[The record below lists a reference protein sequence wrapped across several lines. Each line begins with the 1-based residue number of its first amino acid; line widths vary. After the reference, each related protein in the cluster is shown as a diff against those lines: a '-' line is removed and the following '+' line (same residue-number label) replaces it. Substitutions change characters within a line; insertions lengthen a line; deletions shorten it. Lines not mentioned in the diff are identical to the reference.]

1 MTTLLFYFTIV
12 FSVRYK
18 FEILNYLM
26 RQSLQNELLR
36 AKQNLL
42 ITIDSWKILFVNL
55 SKNVDYNQHYNYKQK
70 YLMNVKLVI
79 IFNPL

>member
-55 SKNVDYNQHYNYKQK
+55 SKNVDYNQHYHYKQK
-70 YLMNVKLVI
+70 YSMNVKLVI
-79 IFNPL
+79 ISDPL